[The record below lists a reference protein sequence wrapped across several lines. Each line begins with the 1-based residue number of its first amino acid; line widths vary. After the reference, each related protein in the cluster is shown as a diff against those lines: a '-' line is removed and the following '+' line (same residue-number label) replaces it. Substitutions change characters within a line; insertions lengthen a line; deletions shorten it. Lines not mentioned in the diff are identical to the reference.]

1 MSKLGRT
8 LEELQMDEQEQSRW
22 QAITRGTPAY
32 VWIGGGFVLVLV
44 LILVGYHYKITLWD
58 WAKLLFVPAVL
69 ALGGYLFTRSENHRT
84 QKIADQRAQD
94 DRDLANDRR
103 QDEALQAYL
112 DQMSQLLTDK
122 ERPLRRTQQ
131 GDNLSVV
138 ARARTLTVLQKLGPD
153 HKRSTLHF
161 LYESG
166 LITRELVV
174 SLVDADLS
182 GAELSGAVLS
192 EAYLVGAS
200 LVGANLSRAYLVG
213 AYMSGTNLSGSNLS
227 EANLSE
233 AYLGGANVRAASL
246 RGTYLSRAD
255 LSGADLSEAY
265 LGEADLSEAYLS
277 GTNLSRANFSGAN
290 FSGAYLDEAVGA
302 SGEQL
307 EHASLLKGTTMP
319 DGQTLRGD
327 KTPNGPT
334 FKDWL
339 KSKGRVG
346 DGENE

>member
-22 QAITRGTPAY
+22 QANTRGTPAY
-32 VWIGGGFVLVLV
+32 VWIGGGFVLALV

-182 GAELSGAVLS
+182 GAELSGAVLR

-200 LVGANLSRAYLVG
+200 LV
-213 AYMSGTNLSGSNLS
+213 
-227 EANLSE
+227 
-233 AYLGGANVRAASL
+233 GANVRAASL
-246 RGTYLSRAD
+246 RGTYLSRADLSGAD

-290 FSGAYLDEAVGA
+290 FSGAYLNKAVGA

-319 DGQTLRGD
+319 NGQ
-327 KTPNGPT
+327 KYE
-334 FKDWL
+334 DWL
-339 KSKGRVG
+339 NAR
-346 DGENE
+346 ENRG

>member
-1 MSKLGRT
+1 MN
-8 LEELQMDEQEQSRW
+8 EQEQSRW
-22 QAITRGTPAY
+22 QAIIRGTPAY

-182 GAELSGAVLS
+182 GAELSGAVLR
-192 EAYLVGAS
+192 EAYLVG
-200 LVGANLSRAYLVG
+200 
-213 AYMSGTNLSGSNLS
+213 
-227 EANLSE
+227 
-233 AYLGGANVRAASL
+233 ASL
-246 RGTYLSRAD
+246 RGTYLSRADLSGAD

-290 FSGAYLDEAVGA
+290 FSGAYLNKAVGA

-319 DGQTLRGD
+319 NGQ
-327 KTPNGPT
+327 KYE
-334 FKDWL
+334 DWL
-339 KSKGRVG
+339 NAR
-346 DGENE
+346 ENRG

>member
-1 MSKLGRT
+1 MFKFGRI
-8 LEELQMDEQEQSRW
+8 LEEMQVDQQEQSRW
-22 QAITRGTPAY
+22 RAITRGPLVY
-32 VWIGGGFVLVLV
+32 VWICGGSVLVLV

-84 QKIADQRAQD
+84 QKLADQRAQD
-94 DRDLANDRR
+94 DRDIANNRR

-166 LITRELVV
+166 LIMRELVV

-182 GAELSGAVLS
+182 GAELRGVDLS
-192 EAYLVGAS
+192 KAYLVGAN
-200 LVGANLSRAYLVG
+200 LVRANLSRAYLSG
-213 AYMSGTNLSGSNLS
+213 AYLSGTNLSGSNLS

-233 AYLGGANVRAASL
+233 AYLGEANVRAADL
-246 RGTYLSRAD
+246 RGTYLTYLSRANLSGAD
-255 LSGADLSEAY
+255 LSGADLSGAY

-277 GTNLSRANFSGAN
+277 GTNLSEAYLSGAN
-290 FSGAYLDEAVGA
+290 VSGAYLNEAVGA
-302 SGEQL
+302 TEEQL
-307 EHASLLKGTTMP
+307 EQASLLKGTTI
-319 DGQTLRGD
+319 
-327 KTPNGPT
+327 PNGQ
-334 FKDWL
+334 KYEDSI
-339 KSKGRVG
+339 KSRGE
-346 DGENE
+346 DGENSGFS

>member
-22 QAITRGTPAY
+22 QANTRGTPAY
-32 VWIGGGFVLVLV
+32 VWIGGGFVLALV

-84 QKIADQRAQD
+84 QKLADQRTQD
-94 DRDLANDRR
+94 DRDIANNRR

-131 GDNLSVV
+131 DDNLSVV

-166 LITRELVV
+166 LIMRELVV

-200 LVGANLSRAYLVG
+200 LVGAN
-213 AYMSGTNLSGSNLS
+213 
-227 EANLSE
+227 
-233 AYLGGANVRAASL
+233 
-246 RGTYLSRAD
+246 
-255 LSGADLSEAY
+255 
-265 LGEADLSEAYLS
+265 
-277 GTNLSRANFSGAN
+277 

-307 EHASLLKGTTMP
+307 EHASLLKGTPTNHIP
-319 DGQTLRGD
+319 LSSVQRLCTPARVLRA
-327 KTPNGPT
+327 NGASRSR
-334 FKDWL
+334 KVAL
-339 KSKGRVG
+339 RRSM
-346 DGENE
+346 

>member
-192 EAYLVGAS
+192 EAYLVGA
-200 LVGANLSRAYLVG
+200 
-213 AYMSGTNLSGSNLS
+213 YMSGTNLSGSNLS

-334 FKDWL
+334 FEDWL
-339 KSKGRVG
+339 KSKDRAG
-346 DGENE
+346 DGETPNRS

>member
-1 MSKLGRT
+1 MFKFGRI
-8 LEELQMDEQEQSRW
+8 LEEMQVDQQEQSRW
-22 QAITRGTPAY
+22 RAITRGPLVY
-32 VWIGGGFVLVLV
+32 VWICGGSVLVLV

-84 QKIADQRAQD
+84 QKLADQRAQD
-94 DRDLANDRR
+94 DRDIANNRR

-182 GAELSGAVLS
+182 GAELSGA
-192 EAYLVGAS
+192 
-200 LVGANLSRAYLVG
+200 
-213 AYMSGTNLSGSNLS
+213 
-227 EANLSE
+227 
-233 AYLGGANVRAASL
+233 
-246 RGTYLSRAD
+246 
-255 LSGADLSEAY
+255 DLSEAY

-277 GTNLSRANFSGAN
+277 GTNLSRANFSRAN
-290 FSGAYLDEAVGA
+290 FSGAYLDGAVGA

-319 DGQTLRGD
+319 DGQPLRGD

-334 FKDWL
+334 FEDWL
-339 KSKGRVG
+339 KSKDRAG
-346 DGENE
+346 DGETPNRS